1 MHLQIT
7 GRSGNYHKP
16 VQEYSVLKHSQITQQ
31 TNHIRHSDI
40 MQHKNDSNVDGI
52 LKDIDFMPG
61 HYASY

>member
-52 LKDIDFMPG
+52 LERDFMPG